1 VTVAVSRS
9 AGFTLVELVTVL
21 VLSAIL
27 GLVVWRNIAEPLR
40 VFSELTR
47 RTDLVNNSETA
58 VARLQRELRLALPNS
73 VRITPD
79 GTSLEFLRTLSGGRY
94 RAEADPA
101 NVASDPLDFTRTAD
115 SFEVLDQAN
124 ELSSLAVGGGINA
137 CLNGDVDCMAIFKT
151 GEPEQCSAA
160 SSGRSNAYCGDNLAG
175 IGTYDSSTHLM
186 TFDRSESG
194 RTFPHSSPTQRFFV
208 VDTPVSYLCSNGE
221 LLRYADYPITEVQT
235 APPAGA
241 QSVLAENVESC
252 RFTYDSGSSSRTGLV
267 TVRLVLADQNLEGT
281 RESVSLMQQVS
292 IPNAP

>member
-1 VTVAVSRS
+1 MTRANPRS

-40 VFSELTR
+40 VFNELTR
-47 RTDLVNNSETA
+47 RAALVDNSETA
-58 VARLQRELRLALPNS
+58 VGRLQRELRLALPNS

-79 GTSLEFLRTLSGGRY
+79 GTSLEFLRTLTGGRY

-101 NVASDPLDFTRTAD
+101 SVTSDPLDFTRTAD
-115 SFEVLDQAN
+115 SFEVLDPAN
-124 ELSSLAVGGGINA
+124 NLSSVAAGGGVTACIN
-137 CLNGDVDCMAIFKT
+137 GTVDCVAIFNT
-151 GEPEQCSAA
+151 GEPELCSAT

-175 IGTYDSSTHLM
+175 IAAYDSITHAM

-194 RTFPHSSPTQRFFV
+194 RTFPQRSPTQRFFV
-208 VDTPVSYLCSNGE
+208 VDTPVSYRCNNGE
-221 LLRYADYPITEVQT
+221 LRRYADYPISANQT
-235 APPAGA
+235 TPPAGI

-252 RFTYDSGSSSRTGLV
+252 RFTYDRGSSSRAGLV